1 MKDWASH
8 LQKNTWK
15 ELFVLRNSW
24 NKYKNLSSSDL
35 TEECVSLQ
43 SIFLNH
49 FSIKPIYCGSYLVY

>member
-35 TEECVSLQ
+35 TEECFSSKYISQ
-43 SIFLNH
+43 SF
-49 FSIKPIYCGSYLVY
+49 